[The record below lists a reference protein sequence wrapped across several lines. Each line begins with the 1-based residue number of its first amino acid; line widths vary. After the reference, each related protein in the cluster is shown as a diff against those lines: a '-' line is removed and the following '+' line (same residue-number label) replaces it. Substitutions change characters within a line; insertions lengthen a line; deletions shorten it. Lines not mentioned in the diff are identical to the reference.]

1 MANVTLKI
9 PAKGLTAP
17 TSWGSRAQVK
27 SMLNKIWTNY
37 GSYIEFASKHSKI
50 PSSML
55 VSFIGVESSGKASA
69 GPAGHATQGL
79 MQWNRKYAKKQLED
93 ELAKNRMTPGEV
105 SKLATYGIKFDAN
118 GKTRTITNADQLKPE
133 LNILIGSIVLGQLV
147 DTDWGTENG
156 QIHLDRVIAVY
167 NAGAY
172 GDTGK
177 KARQLTTPKY
187 STPLELAGA
196 VNKITKSY
204 ISKIMGTDGAM
215 DIATSD
221 LKNIIT

>member
-1 MANVTLKI
+1 MAVSKLKI
-9 PAKGLTAP
+9 PAAGLTAP

-27 SMLNKIWTNY
+27 AMLNKIWTNY

-69 GPAGHATQGL
+69 GPAGHVTQGL
-79 MQWNRKYAKKQLED
+79 MQWNRTYAKKQLEREFSKD
-93 ELAKNRMTPGEV
+93 RLTPGETA
-105 SKLATYGIKFDAN
+105 KLAAYGIKFDAN

-177 KARQLTTPKY
+177 KARQLTSPKY
-187 STPLELAGA
+187 STPSALAGA

-204 ISKIMGTDGAM
+204 ISKILGTNGAM

-221 LKNIIT
+221 LKDTIK